1 MDGVDRAILEEL
13 MSDAKIP
20 MADLG
25 RRMGI
30 APSTVF
36 KRIEK
41 LKKDG
46 VIERFTIAI
55 DPNFIEDSTV
65 AFLSIRIEP
74 GIRDTI
80 EKFLLNKRQVR
91 EVYEVL
97 EPNDFL
103 AKITVKD
110 ISELKS
116 EILIPIGEMDGVKE
130 INTILTVRKVKEQAY
145 IG

>member
-116 EILIPIGEMDGVKE
+116 EILIPLGEMDGVKE